1 MPIKSLI
8 TAMAVLLA
16 GCATTPVLQAN
27 HQPNAKIVN
36 QSNPSQS
43 SNQQSKASLQ
53 FDSSAYTPMQFV
65 VNGQTI
71 KVRVFE
77 NVVYAV
83 NPLDKAHQS
92 MNIYIPESYFH
103 HEKVGAYSAQT
114 APIFM
119 PALANISKRSVQSAL
134 AKGYVVV
141 DVSSTHHHK
150 VDLSAIVRYLQD
162 LDTAMA
168 GRADRI
174 ILDAFLLYGADEQ
187 AKSAVPDGIFAV
199 YASNVP
205 FHFADV
211 KGVLAWQFADV
222 ASTSTDAK
230 NQFINTLNQLQ
241 LFGDDKPLTLNADG
255 DGAFKDLL
263 IAQLNRAVNVAHRQG
278 VDLSD
283 QAFLSQTKSINP
295 YYIDDFSAFLVDYVG
310 VPTHKRQAIWLPLSA
325 LTDSSAQHWRIRTLV
340 KDEPDL
346 TTPLIL
352 TSALQKQGKAV
363 DFAFKWNQ
371 GRAGDDDLDEL
382 FAWVDGVVA
391 TAK

>member
-1 MPIKSLI
+1 MFIKAMM
-8 TAMAVLLA
+8 TAMAVLLT
-16 GCATTPVLQAN
+16 GCVTMPVLQAN
-27 HQPNAKIVN
+27 HQSNAKIVN

-71 KVRVFE
+71 KVRAFE
-77 NVVYAV
+77 NVVYAT
-83 NPLDKAHQS
+83 NLLDKSHLS
-92 MNIYIPESYFH
+92 INIYIPESYFH

-119 PALANISKRSVQSAL
+119 PALADIDQPSVQSAL

-141 DVSSTHHHK
+141 DVSSTHHYK
-150 VDLSAIVRYLQD
+150 VDLSAIVRHLQD
-162 LDTAMA
+162 LDTVMA

-174 ILDAFLLYGADEQ
+174 ILDAFLLYRADRQ

-199 YASNVP
+199 YASDVP

-222 ASTSTDAK
+222 VSTNTDAK

-241 LFGDDKPLTLNADG
+241 LLSDGTPLTLNADG
-255 DGAFKDLL
+255 NGAFKDLL
-263 IAQLNRAVNVAHRQG
+263 VSQLNRAVNVAHRQG
-278 VDLSD
+278 VDLSN
-283 QAFLSQTKSINP
+283 QAFLSQTKSVNP

-310 VPTHKRQAIWLPLSA
+310 VPTDKRQAIRLPLSA
-325 LTDSSAQHWRIRTLV
+325 LTNSSAQHWRIRTSV
-340 KDEPDL
+340 KDDPDL

-352 TSALQKQGKAV
+352 ATALQKQGKAV
-363 DFAFKWNQ
+363 DFAFKWNR
-371 GRAGDDDLDEL
+371 GRAGDYDLDEL

>member
-1 MPIKSLI
+1 MFIKAMM
-8 TAMAVLLA
+8 TAMVVLLT
-16 GCATTPVLQAN
+16 GCVTTPVLQAN

-53 FDSSAYTPMQFV
+53 FDSLAYTPMQFV

-71 KVRVFE
+71 KVCAFE
-77 NVVYAV
+77 NVIYAV
-83 NPLDKAHQS
+83 NPFDKAHLS
-92 MNIYIPESYFH
+92 INIYIPESYFH
-103 HEKVGAYSAQT
+103 HKKVGAYSAQT

-119 PALANISKRSVQSAL
+119 PALANISKPSVQSAL

-141 DVSSTHHHK
+141 DVSSTHHYK
-150 VDLSAIVRYLQD
+150 VDLSAIVRHLQD
-162 LDTAMA
+162 LDTVMA

-174 ILDAFLLYGADEQ
+174 ILDAFLLYRADTQ

-211 KGVLAWQFADV
+211 NGVFSWQFADV
-222 ASTSTDAK
+222 VSTSTDAK

-241 LFGDDKPLTLNADG
+241 LFGDGKPLTLNADG
-255 DGAFKDLL
+255 NGAFKDLL

-283 QAFLSQTKSINP
+283 QAFLSQTKSVNP

-310 VPTHKRQAIWLPLSA
+310 VPTNKKQTIWLPLSA
-325 LTDSSAQHWRIRTLV
+325 LTNSSAQHWRIRTSV
-340 KDEPDL
+340 KGKPDL

-352 TSALQKQGKAV
+352 ASALQKQSKAV

-371 GRAGDDDLDEL
+371 DRAGDYDLDEL

>member
-1 MPIKSLI
+1 MFVKMI
-8 TAMAVLLA
+8 TMAMMVGGLA
-16 GCATTPVLQAN
+16 GCLSTAHNTQPVATTKAAPQAV
-27 HQPNAKIVN
+27 QSNANQYTTHKIVVDG
-36 QSNPSQS
+36 
-43 SNQQSKASLQ
+43 K
-53 FDSSAYTPMQFV
+53 
-65 VNGQTI
+65 TI
-71 KVRVFE
+71 KVRAFE
-77 NVVYAV
+77 NVIYAV
-83 NPLDKAHQS
+83 NPFDKAHLS

-103 HEKVGAYSAQT
+103 HKKVGAYSAQT

-119 PALANISKRSVQSAL
+119 PALANIGQRSVQSAL

-150 VDLSAIVRYLQD
+150 VDLSAIVRHLQD
-162 LDTAMA
+162 LDTVMA

-199 YASNVP
+199 YASDVP

-241 LFGDDKPLTLNADG
+241 LFGDGKPLTLNADG
-255 DGAFKDLL
+255 NGAFKDLL
-263 IAQLNRAVNVAHRQG
+263 VSQLNRAVNVAHRQG
-278 VDLSD
+278 VDLSN
-283 QAFLSQTKSINP
+283 QAFLSQTKSVNP

-310 VPTHKRQAIWLPLSA
+310 VPTHKRQAIRLPLSA
-325 LTDSSAQHWRIRTLV
+325 LTNSSAQHWRIRTSV
-340 KDEPDL
+340 KDDPDL

-352 TSALQKQGKAV
+352 ATALQKQGKAV

-371 GRAGDDDLDEL
+371 DRAGDDDLDEL

-391 TAK
+391 TEK

>member
-1 MPIKSLI
+1 MFIKAMM
-8 TAMAVLLA
+8 TAMVVLLT
-16 GCATTPVLQAN
+16 GCVTTPVLQAN

-71 KVRVFE
+71 KVRAFE
-77 NVVYAV
+77 NVIYAV
-83 NPLDKAHQS
+83 NPFDKAHLS
-92 MNIYIPESYFH
+92 INIYIPESYFH

-119 PALANISKRSVQSAL
+119 PALADIDQPSVQSAF

-141 DVSSTHHHK
+141 DVSSARHYK
-150 VDLSAIVRYLQD
+150 VDLSAIVRHLQD
-162 LDTAMA
+162 LDTVMA

-174 ILDAFLLYGADEQ
+174 ILDAFLLYGADRQ

-199 YASNVP
+199 YASDVP

-222 ASTSTDAK
+222 VSTNTDAK

-241 LFGDDKPLTLNADG
+241 LLSDGTPLTLNADG
-255 DGAFKDLL
+255 NGAFKDLL
-263 IAQLNRAVNVAHRQG
+263 VSQLNRAVNVAHRQG
-278 VDLSD
+278 VDLSN
-283 QAFLSQTKSINP
+283 QAFLSQTKSVNP

-310 VPTHKRQAIWLPLSA
+310 VPTDKRQAIRLPLSA
-325 LTDSSAQHWRIRTLV
+325 LTNSSAQHWRIRTSV
-340 KDEPDL
+340 KDDPDL

-352 TSALQKQGKAV
+352 ATALQKQGKAV

-371 GRAGDDDLDEL
+371 GRAGDYDLDEL